1 MAISLREVEDGDLPF
16 FWEQLTDPEVQ
27 RMAAVTRKYQ
37 YGHGHFDRHWAT
49 VRADP
54 AVLVRTVDVEIDLV
68 HMTLS

>member
-1 MAISLREVEDGDLPF
+1 
-16 FWEQLTDPEVQ
+16 
-27 RMAAVTRKYQ
+27 MAAVTRKYH

-54 AVLVRTVDVEIDLV
+54 AVLVRTVDAEIDPV

>member
-16 FWEQLTDPEVQ
+16 FWKQLPDPEVQ
-27 RMAAVTRKYQ
+27 RMAAVTRKYH
-37 YGHGHFDRHWAT
+37 YGPGHFDRHWAT